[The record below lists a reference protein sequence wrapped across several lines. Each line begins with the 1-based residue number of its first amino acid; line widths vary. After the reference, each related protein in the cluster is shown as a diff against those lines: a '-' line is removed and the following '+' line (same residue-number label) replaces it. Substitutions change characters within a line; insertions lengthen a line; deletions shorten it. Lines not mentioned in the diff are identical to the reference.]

1 MKRILFN
8 AMQPEESRV
17 AIVDGQKLINL
28 DIETAGKEQRKG
40 NIYKGVV
47 TKVEPSLEAC
57 FVDYGTGKS
66 GFLPCKEIHRS
77 YFRNL
82 VRGRVKIQEIVKEG
96 DELLVQVD
104 KDARGNKG
112 ATLTTYIS
120 LAGRYLV
127 LMPNNP
133 KAGGV
138 SRRIEGEERQELKEL
153 VSQLRVPKGM
163 SVIVRTAGIG
173 RSFQELKW
181 DLDYQLKLWEGVLE
195 ASQQP
200 HVKPLILQES
210 ALVIRTIR
218 DYYQPDIGEI
228 LVDHPEA
235 YQKIYQFISYVLP
248 DSIDKVKLYKE
259 TTPLFTRFQIENQID
274 SVYARQV
281 SLPSGGEIVIDH
293 SEALVSVD
301 VNSAKSTRGA
311 DVEETA
317 LKTNLEATEEICR
330 QIRLRDIGGLII
342 IDFID
347 MESPRHQRAVESAM
361 RDYLKE
367 DRARVQTTRLSK
379 FGLMEMSRQRL
390 QMSLGESTHMVC
402 PRCSG
407 TGVIRSVQSS
417 SLHILRIIHEKAMKE
432 NTGEV
437 RAQLPIEVATF
448 LLNEK
453 REQLF
458 HLEDSVNVP
467 IIIIPNKYLEVPH
480 FHVERVRAEDVTDEL
495 SSYRMVEKPIEEDYQ
510 SSTQLSK
517 SSVQQQAAVQGIKPE
532 TPAPIPK
539 KVKKSIWSGFT
550 SWLGHIFESERGDKK
565 STKVKKTST
574 GHFGLDEKSSA
585 EYCPSPRKDERP
597 AISEHRKFSS
607 QTIGS
612 DKVKNNKTVFAQAT
626 DTITEVCKFVETNNQ
641 GEHRSENYKRQRPKK
656 EYATADEEKTQQG
669 KKSIYAPQMTN
680 DSTQEEKLKH
690 KVDEKEALFSGVKQR
705 GDNNRVMRRSSGRR
719 ILSANY
725 MERRIR
731 IDKIVRYINKINQ
744 RVWQMEHGEL
754 LSQEIINE
762 LPKQPSIE
770 SLNINSPKT
779 AQEEVKRK
787 FKSSTMT
794 MATTKMEK
802 PALTLIET
810 RTNQLHKA
818 PKSLDMTQLQD
829 KKLSGRRR
837 NDVIVKELAPV
848 ERNVA
853 MQQIETQNRN
863 DSA

>member
-1 MKRILFN
+1 
-8 AMQPEESRV
+8 MQPEESRV

-28 DIETAGKEQRKG
+28 DIETAGKEQLKG

-77 YFRNL
+77 YFRNP
-82 VRGRVKIQEIVKEG
+82 VRGRAKIQEVVKEG
-96 DELLVQVD
+96 DQLLVQVD

-153 VSQLRVPKGM
+153 LSQLCIPKGM

-173 RSFQELKW
+173 RSLQELKW

-195 ASQQP
+195 ANQQP
-200 HVKPLILQES
+200 QVKPLILQES
-210 ALVIRTIR
+210 ALIIRTIR

-228 LVDHPEA
+228 LVDHPQA

-248 DSIDKVKLYKE
+248 DSIDKVKLYQE

-293 SEALVSVD
+293 SEALVSID
-301 VNSAKSTRGA
+301 VNSAKATRGA

-317 LKTNLEATEEICR
+317 LKTNLEAAEEICR

-347 MESPRHQRAVESAM
+347 MESLRHQRAVESAM

-407 TGVIRSVQSS
+407 TGVIRSVYSS

-480 FHVERVRAEDVTDEL
+480 FHVERVRAEDVSDEL
-495 SSYRMVEKPIEEDYQ
+495 SSYRMVKKPVEEDYQ
-510 SSTQLSK
+510 TSTQLSR
-517 SSVQQQAAVQGIKPE
+517 SSAQQQAAVQGIKPE

-539 KVKKSIWSGFT
+539 KVKKSIWSGLT
-550 SWLGHIFESERGDKK
+550 SWLGHIFESEHGDKK
-565 STKVKKTST
+565 TTKTKKMATC
-574 GHFGLDEKSSA
+574 HFGLEEKSSA
-585 EYCPSPRKDERP
+585 SESRLRVNERP
-597 AISEHRKFSS
+597 TISEHRKLSP
-607 QTIGS
+607 QGTGG
-612 DKVKNNKTVFAQAT
+612 DKVKNNKTIFPTQVT
-626 DTITEVCKFVETNNQ
+626 DTISEVGKLVGENNQ
-641 GEHRSENYKRQRPKK
+641 EEHRRRQRSKK
-656 EYATADEEKTQQG
+656 EYAAVDEEKTSQG
-669 KKSIYAPQMTN
+669 RKSIYAQQVAN
-680 DSTQEEKLKH
+680 DLPQEEKLKY
-690 KVDEKEALFSGVKQR
+690 KVDEKDTLFFGSRQR
-705 GDNNRVMRRSSGRR
+705 GESNKTTRRSGGHR

-725 MERRIR
+725 MERRVR

-744 RVWQMEHGEL
+744 RVWQIEHDEL
-754 LSQEIINE
+754 TQDKKQEIVNQSPMQQSVESIN
-762 LPKQPSIE
+762 L
-770 SLNINSPKT
+770 PKT
-779 AQEEVKRK
+779 ASEEVNRQIKVD
-787 FKSSTMT
+787 TMT
-794 MATTKMEK
+794 TAKVKK
-802 PALTLIET
+802 PALTLVET
-810 RTNQLHKA
+810 RTDQLHKV
-818 PKSLDMTQLQD
+818 PKTFDIAQLQE
-829 KKLSGRRR
+829 KKFSGRRR
-837 NDVIVKELAPV
+837 NDVVKELPV
-848 ERNVA
+848 EHNVV
-853 MQQIETQNRN
+853 MQQIETQDKNN
-863 DSA
+863 PA